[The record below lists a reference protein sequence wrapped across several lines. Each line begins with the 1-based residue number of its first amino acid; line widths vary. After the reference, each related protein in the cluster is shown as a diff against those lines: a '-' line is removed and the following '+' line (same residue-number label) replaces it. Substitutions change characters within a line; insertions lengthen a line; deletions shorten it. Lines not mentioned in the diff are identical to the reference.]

1 MRLSF
6 DDYSQRKRKNWVKKH
21 PEQIAMAVNQI
32 MWTKEVE
39 EAIIEGNLEAY
50 IKIYNERISDLVDL
64 VREKQTRVMSITLAN
79 LINLD
84 VHNEKAMKNLLVK
97 GVKRINEYDWIMNI
111 PYYLDQS
118 LKPDKYN

>member
-1 MRLSF
+1 MFKAMHHHTRLSF

-50 IKIYNERISDLVDL
+50 IKTYNERI
-64 VREKQTRVMSITLAN
+64 
-79 LINLD
+79 
-84 VHNEKAMKNLLVK
+84 LL
-97 GVKRINEYDWIMNI
+97 
-111 PYYLDQS
+111 
-118 LKPDKYN
+118 